1 MIYSKEDREEL
12 ILHLS
17 KITEILNKHNI
28 QYWMFA
34 GAVLGYVRDRELIP
48 WDPDIDLCY
57 WKEDF
62 LKMIS
67 LKKEFKRAGFKFF
80 TKEKSARFDWE
91 GSKGQHIG
99 NACIE
104 LQGDNAV
111 RAPLVTNNKIGRI
124 IYFGFLI
131 RTVRY
136 NMKNTYRFLRWLAL
150 KSKGCHGTKLVLP
163 AHFYQNLKTIDFYGL
178 KIKIPSK
185 TEEYLTYVY
194 GDWKTPKKWDGTPYY
209 YAKKY
214 YGT

>member
-67 LKKEFKRAGFKFF
+67 LKKEFKKAGFKFF
-80 TKEKSARFDWE
+80 IKEKSARFDWE

-111 RAPLVTNNKIGRI
+111 REPLVTNNKIGRI

-136 NMKNTYRFLRWLAL
+136 NMKNTYRFLRWFAL